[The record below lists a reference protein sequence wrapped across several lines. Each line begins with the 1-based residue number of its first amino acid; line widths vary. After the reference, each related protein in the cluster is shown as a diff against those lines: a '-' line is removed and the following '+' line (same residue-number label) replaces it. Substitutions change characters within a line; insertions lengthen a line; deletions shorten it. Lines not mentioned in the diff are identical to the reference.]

1 LRVPKQKHKRSRLV
15 VALMLPALI
24 LIWLVGWGMYCLGHQ
39 RENKSR
45 TERPPEKNNV
55 TLMPILE
62 LEEIQEEV
70 A

>member
-1 LRVPKQKHKRSRLV
+1 
-15 VALMLPALI
+15 MLPALI
-24 LIWLVGWGMYCLGHQ
+24 LIWLVGWGIYCLGHQ